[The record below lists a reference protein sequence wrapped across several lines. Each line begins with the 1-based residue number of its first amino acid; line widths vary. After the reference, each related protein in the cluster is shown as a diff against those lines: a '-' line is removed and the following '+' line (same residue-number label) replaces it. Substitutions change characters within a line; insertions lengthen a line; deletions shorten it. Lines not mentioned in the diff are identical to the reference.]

1 MNKKMVSLAE
11 HSALTQSKTDAESH
25 PKVFPGLWV
34 LLTLDLGIFMFY
46 FLAFTI
52 DRAGHEA
59 ICEQGRQSLNA
70 SIAFANTLILL
81 TSSLFVVKAV
91 DAARKHLPKIAEHY
105 LQCAIL
111 CGLAFVVLKISGYVG
126 DALAGHYIT
135 TNIFY
140 GYYYAITGLHFFH
153 LLLGLFVL
161 TACFLKVRK
170 GDTGDKVIVWLTSA
184 GCFWHLVDML
194 WVMIFPLF
202 YLLRTA

>member
-1 MNKKMVSLAE
+1 MNKNMTSLAD
-11 HSALTQSKTDAESH
+11 HSALALQTDREPIV
-25 PKVFPGLWV
+25 PKIFSGLWV

-59 ICEQGRQSLNA
+59 LCEQGRQSLNA
-70 SIAFANTLILL
+70 WLAFINTLVLL

-91 DAARKHLPKIAEHY
+91 DAARKRLPQIAERY
-105 LQCAIL
+105 LLRAIF
-111 CGLAFVVLKISGYVG
+111 CGVIFSVLKVSGYVG
-126 DALAGHYIT
+126 DAMAGHYIT
-135 TNIFY
+135 TDIFY
-140 GYYYAITGLHFFH
+140 GYYYAITGLHFCH
-153 LLLGLFVL
+153 LLLGLCVL
-161 TACFLKVRK
+161 TACFFKVRK
-170 GDTGDKVIVWLTSA
+170 GGTDDKFIVWITSA